1 MNAYRPRL
9 FRFEEIV
16 TAREGSGGLR
26 SPRGNLVNTVSL
38 LDLRSGFQNSHLFS
52 ENNIAFFEFFGSRC
66 LNSITKV
73 STTMKR
79 FFALIFEFVIIRS
92 RVGARVKERLLSDHR
107 DSPSQ
112 QQEVAKASIP

>member
-1 MNAYRPRL
+1 MNTYRPRL

-16 TAREGSGGLR
+16 TAREGSGGIP
-26 SPRGNLVNTVSL
+26 SPRGKLQPVCWICVRDSKILIYFQKITLLSL
-38 LDLRSGFQNSHLFS
+38 NFS
-52 ENNIAFFEFFGSRC
+52 DQDVQIPKLKQALQQRG
-66 LNSITKV
+66 
-73 STTMKR
+73 